1 MPMRSPPRSSDGPA
15 VVTMVA
21 PISLARMVASV
32 VLPRPGGP
40 ERSTLSSGSPRGLAR
55 HPQALDG
62 CALADVLVE
71 PLGTQLALKL
81 RLLRQRHAAH
91 DPRLVG
97 HE

>member
-1 MPMRSPPRSSDGPA
+1 MIER
-15 VVTMVA
+15 
-21 PISLARMVASV
+21 LAA
-32 VLPRPGGP
+32 L
-40 ERSTLSSGSPRGLAR
+40 PRGLDR

-71 PLGTQLALKL
+71 PLGTQLALEL

-97 HE
+97 HEGVFAPR